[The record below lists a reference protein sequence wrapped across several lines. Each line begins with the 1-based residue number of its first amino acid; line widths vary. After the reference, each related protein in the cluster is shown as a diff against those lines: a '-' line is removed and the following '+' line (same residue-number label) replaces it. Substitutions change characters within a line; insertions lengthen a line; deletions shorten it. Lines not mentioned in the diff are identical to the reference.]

1 MRVLLILV
9 TLLTICSISF
19 AEEVGR
25 YQAVVISK
33 GIKDGADSVFIIDTK
48 EGHIWVWDEYRTIG
62 KINVGGGYL
71 AYMGKVKPAQKIDEK
86 ETDEKITEQRYKIPN
101 K

>member
-9 TLLTICSISF
+9 TLLIICSISY

-48 EGHIWVWDEYRTIG
+48 EGHIWVWDEYKTIG
-62 KINVGGGYL
+62 NVKVGGGHL
-71 AYMGKVKPAQKIDEK
+71 AYMGRTKPAEKIDKK
-86 ETDEKITEQRYKIPN
+86 EIDNKTTGQRYKVPN
-101 K
+101 Q

>member
-1 MRVLLILV
+1 MILL
-9 TLLTICSISF
+9 TLLTICSISY
-19 AEEVGR
+19 AEEIGR

-33 GIKDGADSVFIIDTK
+33 GIEQGKDSVFIIDTK

-62 KINVGGGYL
+62 KINVGGGHL
-71 AYMGKVKPAQKIDEK
+71 TYMGKVKPAQKIDEK
-86 ETDEKITEQRYKIPN
+86 ETDEKITEQRYKIPD